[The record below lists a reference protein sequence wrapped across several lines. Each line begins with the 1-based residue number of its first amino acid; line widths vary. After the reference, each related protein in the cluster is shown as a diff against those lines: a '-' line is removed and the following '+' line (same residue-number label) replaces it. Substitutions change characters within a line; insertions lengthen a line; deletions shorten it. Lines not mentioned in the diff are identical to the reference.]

1 MNLKDQS
8 AIRKEIL
15 ALRRSLPIAT
25 RQQLS
30 HEVTGRLNL
39 SLDVSRLKSKVRI
52 ATYQSLSDEMSLDEL
67 NQTWAKAGIDLFFP
81 RVKQDPEKELE
92 PVLEWIKMPAESV
105 LDSRSS
111 SWVKGS
117 LGAFEPSA
125 RFKAEVT
132 PQFDLI
138 LVPGVAFS
146 RVGERIGRGK
156 GFYDRC
162 LTQWPL
168 ALRLSLAYEFQM
180 VSSLPQNAWD
190 QAIHWVV
197 TEKSEVR
204 TEFLEKWFE
213 IWLKS

>member
-1 MNLKDQS
+1 VNLKDQS

-15 ALRRSLPIAT
+15 ALRRSLPKES
-25 RQQLS
+25 RQKLS
-30 HEVTGRLNL
+30 HEVTGRLGL
-39 SLDVSRLKSKVRI
+39 SFDVSRLKSNVRV
-52 ATYQSLSDEMSLDEL
+52 ATYQSLSDELSLDEL

-81 RVKQDPEKELE
+81 RVKQDPEKALE

-105 LDSRSS
+105 LGSGSS

-117 LGAFEPSA
+117 LGVLEPSA
-125 RFKAEVT
+125 RFEAEAI

-146 RVGERIGRGK
+146 HAGERIGRGK

-162 LTQWPL
+162 LAQWPL

-180 VSSLPQNAWD
+180 ISSLPQNAWD